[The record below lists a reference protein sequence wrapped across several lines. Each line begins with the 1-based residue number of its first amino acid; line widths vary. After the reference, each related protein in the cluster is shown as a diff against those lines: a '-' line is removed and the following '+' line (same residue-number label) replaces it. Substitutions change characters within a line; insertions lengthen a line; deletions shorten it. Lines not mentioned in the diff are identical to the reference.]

1 MLINLQGVDELL
13 NNNSKI
19 THSFRETRKELLL
32 AHSKNKKNFASICLN
47 LPRTGI
53 FILSSVQK
61 KAKQSLSHRKSV
73 IL

>member
-1 MLINLQGVDELL
+1 MLINLQRVDELV
-13 NNNSKI
+13 NNSNKI
-19 THSFRETRKELLL
+19 EHFSRNEKRTFVSSLEEQ
-32 AHSKNKKNFASICLN
+32 KNLASICLN